1 MFPFPNKMFKKSIN
15 LYIFLVGLS
24 LSACVKL
31 MPEPTDPTQGE
42 SSFENAVDRGALDN
56 PSIMEASGIA
66 ASRKNPGYF
75 WVTNDSDAKGPML
88 YLIDSLGKGKKEY
101 LLSGAVHRD
110 WEDLAVV
117 NELDGSATVYVADF
131 GDNFQDNPNYAI
143 YWFKDL
149 AITSN
154 PYTVL
159 TDINKLTFHLPDGFR
174 DMETLL
180 IDQKSKD
187 IFVISKR
194 ENSKRLYKIPAAKV
208 LNGTTV
214 TAEYIQDLTFSTP
227 FSSDLKVQQA
237 YYLTGGSVSPDNSE
251 ILIRNYIGIYYWK
264 RKTGESIPEALLRSA
279 KAVPYQLEPQGEGV
293 AFSLDGSGYY
303 TISESP
309 DLTPAHLYYY
319 KKK

>member
-1 MFPFPNKMFKKSIN
+1 MLFKSTR
-15 LYIFLVGLS
+15 YVYVGIVALG
-24 LSACVKL
+24 LSACIKL

-42 SSFENAVDRGALDN
+42 SSFENALDRGTLDN
-56 PSIMEASGIA
+56 PKIMEASGIA

-75 WVTNDSDAKGPML
+75 WVTNDSDASGPIL

-101 LLSGAVHRD
+101 VLGGAVQRD

-117 NELDGSATVYVADF
+117 GEADGSATVYVADF
-131 GDNFQDNPNYAI
+131 GDNFQNNPNYAI

-159 TDINKLTFHLPDGFR
+159 TDVSKLTFHLPDGYH

-227 FSSDLKVQQA
+227 FTSDAKIQQA
-237 YYLTGGSVSPDNSE
+237 YFLTGGSISPDNSE
-251 ILIRNYIGIYYWK
+251 ILVRNYIGIYYWK
-264 RKTGESIPEALLRSA
+264 RKTGESIPEALLRPA
-279 KAVPYQLEPQGEGV
+279 KAVPYQMEQQGEGV
-293 AFSLDGSGYY
+293 TFSINGTGYY

-309 DLTPAHLYYY
+309 DLSPTHLYYY

>member
-1 MFPFPNKMFKKSIN
+1 MLFKSTR
-15 LYIFLVGLS
+15 YVYVGIVALG
-24 LSACVKL
+24 LSACIKL
-31 MPEPTDPTQGE
+31 MPEPTDPTLGE
-42 SSFENAVDRGALDN
+42 SSYENALDRGTLDN
-56 PSIMEASGIA
+56 PKIMEASGIA

-75 WVTNDSDAKGPML
+75 WVTNDSDASGPIL

-101 LLSGAVHRD
+101 VLGGAVQRD

-117 NELDGSATVYVADF
+117 GEADGSATVYVADF
-131 GDNFQDNPNYAI
+131 GDNFQNNPNYAI

-159 TDINKLTFHLPDGFR
+159 TDVSKLTFHLPDGYH

-227 FSSDLKVQQA
+227 FSTDAKIQQA

-251 ILIRNYIGIYYWK
+251 ILVRNYIGVYYWK
-264 RKTGESIPEALLRSA
+264 RKTGESIPEALLRPA

-293 AFSLDGSGYY
+293 TFSINGTGYY

-309 DLTPAHLYYY
+309 DLSPTHLYYY

>member
-1 MFPFPNKMFKKSIN
+1 MLIKSTNFLFLGIFA
-15 LYIFLVGLS
+15 LYV
-24 LSACVKL
+24 SACIKL

-42 SSFENAVDRGALDN
+42 SSFENAVDQGALEN
-56 PSIMEASGIA
+56 PRIMEASGIG

-75 WVTNDSDAKGPML
+75 WITNDSDVQGPML
-88 YLIDSLGKGKKEY
+88 YLIDSVGKGKKEY
-101 LLSGAVHRD
+101 LLSGAIHRD

-117 NELDGSATVYVADF
+117 NESDGSATVYVADF

-159 TDINKLTFHLPDGFR
+159 TDINKLTFRLPDGFR

-208 LNGTTV
+208 MNGAIV

-227 FSSDLKVQQA
+227 FSNDSKIQQA

-264 RKTGESIPEALLRSA
+264 RKSGESIPEALLRPA
-279 KAVPYQLEPQGEGV
+279 KAVPYLLEPQGEGV
-293 AFSLDGSGYY
+293 TFSLNGSGYY

>member
-1 MFPFPNKMFKKSIN
+1 MLFKSTR
-15 LYIFLVGLS
+15 YVYVGIVALG
-24 LSACVKL
+24 LSACIKL

-42 SSFENAVDRGALDN
+42 SSFENALDRGTLDN
-56 PSIMEASGIA
+56 PKIMEASGIA

-75 WVTNDSDAKGPML
+75 WVTNDSDASGPIL

-101 LLSGAVHRD
+101 VLGGAVQRD

-117 NELDGSATVYVADF
+117 GEADGSATVYVADF
-131 GDNFQDNPNYAI
+131 GDNFQNNPNYAI

-159 TDINKLTFHLPDGFR
+159 TDISKLTFHLPDGYH

-227 FSSDLKVQQA
+227 FTSDAKIQQA
-237 YYLTGGSVSPDNSE
+237 YFLTGGSISPDNSE
-251 ILIRNYIGIYYWK
+251 ILVRNYIGIYYWK
-264 RKTGESIPEALLRSA
+264 RKTGESIPEALLRPA
-279 KAVPYQLEPQGEGV
+279 KAVPYQMEQQGEGV
-293 AFSLDGSGYY
+293 TFSINGTGYY

-309 DLTPAHLYYY
+309 DLSPTHLYYY

>member
-1 MFPFPNKMFKKSIN
+1 
-15 LYIFLVGLS
+15 
-24 LSACVKL
+24 
-31 MPEPTDPTQGE
+31 MPEPTDPAAGE
-42 SSFENAVDRGALDN
+42 SSFYDAIDQGTLDN
-56 PSIMEASGIA
+56 PKIMEASGIG

-75 WVTNDSDAKGPML
+75 WVTNDSDPSGPIL

-101 LLSGAVHRD
+101 VLGGAKQRD

-117 NELDGSATVYVADF
+117 GESDGSATVYVADF
-131 GDNFQDNPNYAI
+131 GDNFLDNTNHTI

-149 AITSN
+149 KITTN

-159 TDINKLTFHLPDGFR
+159 TDVNKLTFRLPDGFH

-180 IDQKSKD
+180 IDQKTKD

-194 ENSKRLYKIPAAKV
+194 ENNKRLYKIPAANV
-208 LNGTTV
+208 LNGSTV
-214 TAEYIQDLTFSTP
+214 TAEFIEELAFSVP
-227 FSSDLKVQQA
+227 FTNDLKIQQA

-251 ILIRNYIGIYYWK
+251 ILIRNYIGVFYWK
-264 RKTGESIPEALLRSA
+264 RKTGESIPDALLRGA
-279 KAVPYQLEPQGEGV
+279 KAVPYKLEPQGEGIT
-293 AFSLDGSGYY
+293 FSHDGSAYY

>member
-1 MFPFPNKMFKKSIN
+1 MLIKSTNFLFLGIFA
-15 LYIFLVGLS
+15 LYV
-24 LSACVKL
+24 SACIKL

-42 SSFENAVDRGALDN
+42 SSFENAVDQGALEN
-56 PSIMEASGIA
+56 PRIMEASGIG
-66 ASRKNPGYF
+66 ASR
-75 WVTNDSDAKGPML
+75 
-88 YLIDSLGKGKKEY
+88 KKEY
-101 LLSGAVHRD
+101 LLSGAIHRD

-117 NELDGSATVYVADF
+117 NESDGSATVYVADF

-159 TDINKLTFHLPDGFR
+159 TDINKLTFRLPDGFR

-208 LNGTTV
+208 MNGAIV

-227 FSSDLKVQQA
+227 FSNDSKIQQA

-264 RKTGESIPEALLRSA
+264 RKSGESIPEALLRPA
-279 KAVPYQLEPQGEGV
+279 KAVPYLLEPQGEGV
-293 AFSLDGSGYY
+293 TFSLNGSGYY

>member
-1 MFPFPNKMFKKSIN
+1 MKFNFKAYLPI
-15 LYIFLVGLS
+15 IFIAISV
-24 LSACVKL
+24 SACITVL
-31 MPEPTDPTQGE
+31 PEPPDPSQGE
-42 SSFENAVDRGALDN
+42 SSFENAVDRGTLDN
-56 PSIMEASGIA
+56 PKIREASGIA
-66 ASRKNPGYF
+66 ASHKNPGYF
-75 WVTNDSDAKGPML
+75 WVNNDSDAAGPIL

-101 LLSGAVHRD
+101 VLSGAIQRD
-110 WEDLAVV
+110 WEDIAVV
-117 NELDGSATVYVADF
+117 GESDGSATVYVADF

-159 TDINKLTFHLPDGFR
+159 TDISKLTFHLPDGFH

-227 FSSDLKVQQA
+227 FSSDAKIQQA
-237 YYLTGGSVSPDNSE
+237 YFLTGGSVSPDNTE

-264 RKTGESIPEALLRSA
+264 RKTGESIPEALLRPA

-293 AFSLDGSGYY
+293 TFSLDGKGYY

-309 DLTPAHLYYY
+309 DLTPTHLYYY

>member
-1 MFPFPNKMFKKSIN
+1 MFKKRIY
-15 LYIFLVGLS
+15 LYSLFISVS
-24 LSACVKL
+24 LSACIKV
-31 MPEPTDPTQGE
+31 MPEPTDPTLGE
-42 SSFENAVDRGALDN
+42 SSFENALDRGGLDN
-56 PSIMEASGIA
+56 PRIMEASGIA

-75 WVTNDSDAKGPML
+75 WVTNDSDVQGPML

-101 LLSGAVHRD
+101 LLSGAIHRD
-110 WEDLAVV
+110 WEDLAIVS
-117 NELDGSATVYVADF
+117 ETDGSATVFVADF

-159 TDINKLTFHLPDGFR
+159 TDVNKLTFHLPDGFH

-208 LNGTTV
+208 LNGSTV

-227 FSSDLKVQQA
+227 FSSDAKIQQA
-237 YYLTGGSVSPDNSE
+237 YYLTGGSVSPDNTE

-264 RKTGESIPEALLRSA
+264 RKTGESIPEALLRAA

-293 AFSLDGSGYY
+293 TFAHDGSGYY
-303 TISESP
+303 TLSESP

>member
-1 MFPFPNKMFKKSIN
+1 MFLNLNMLFKSTR
-15 LYIFLVGLS
+15 YIYIGMVALG
-24 LSACVKL
+24 LSACIKL
-31 MPEPTDPTQGE
+31 MPDPTDPSQGE

-56 PSIMEASGIA
+56 PRIMEASGIG

-75 WVTNDSDAKGPML
+75 WVTNDSDVQGPML

-101 LLSGAVHRD
+101 LLSGATHRD

-117 NELDGSATVYVADF
+117 TESDGSATVYVADF

-159 TDINKLTFHLPDGFR
+159 TDINKLTFRLPDGFR

-187 IFVISKR
+187 IFVITKR

-227 FSSDLKVQQA
+227 FSSDAKIQQA
-237 YYLTGGSVSPDNSE
+237 YFLTGGSVSPDNSE

-264 RKTGESIPEALLRSA
+264 RKTGESIPEALLRPA
-279 KAVPYQLEPQGEGV
+279 KAVPYLLEPQGEGV
-293 AFSLDGSGYY
+293 TFSLDGSGYY
-303 TISESP
+303 TLSESP
-309 DLTPAHLYYY
+309 DLVPAHLYYY